1 MFLAYVAHKNF
12 TIYQMDVKSAFLN
25 GLLEEEVYVEQPPG
39 FEQKTLGDKVYKLK
53 KALYGLKQAP
63 RAWYSRID
71 DYFTELGFRR
81 SQSEPTLYIN
91 IQGTNNTLIVSLYVD
106 DLIFIGNNENMI
118 MEFKEDMMKTFEMT
132 DLGLMHYFLGIE
144 IHQRKD
150 GIFISQKKYAK
161 SLLKRFKMEG
171 CKIVATPLDNN
182 KALKKED
189 GSLKEDDSQFRSLI
203 GSLLYL
209 TSTRP
214 DIMYAT
220 SFLSRFMHNPKESHM
235 SAVKRIF
242 RYLKGTIQYG
252 LFYPKNE
259 NEGGFKLMGYSDSD
273 YAGCRVDRK
282 STSGTCQMLGNI
294 LVSWFSKKQNSIAT
308 STAEA
313 EYIAMGSCCAQVLW
327 MRQQLRD
334 YEIEEK
340 EIPIMCDNTS
350 TIAIT
355 QNPVLHSR
363 TKHIDVRYHFI
374 RDHVE
379 KKDITLEYI
388 STDKQLADI
397 FTKPLCES
405 RFEELKHELGL
416 IELS

>member
-1 MFLAYVAHKNF
+1 MFLAYAAHKNF
-12 TIYQMDVKSAFLN
+12 IVYKMDVKSAFLN

-63 RAWYSRID
+63 RAWNSRMD
-71 DYFTELGFRR
+71 KYLQDNGFAKCRH
-81 SQSEPTLYIN
+81 QHALYVKVKEVEKGQDCLLVQI
-91 IQGTNNTLIVSLYVD
+91 YVD
-106 DLIFIGNNENMI
+106 DIIFGATNESLCKKFSKLMQG
-118 MEFKEDMMKTFEMT
+118 EFEMSMMGELNFF
-132 DLGLMHYFLGIE
+132 LGLQIKQCQEGIY
-144 IHQRKD
+144 
-150 GIFISQKKYAK
+150 ISQSKYTK
-161 SLLKRFKMEG
+161 ELLKKFGIKEG
-171 CKIVATPLDNN
+171 RTVSTPMATNVKIDKDEKGKPVDES
-182 KALKKED
+182 KYR
-189 GSLKEDDSQFRSLI
+189 GMI

-209 TSTRP
+209 TASRQ
-214 DIMYAT
+214 DILHAV
-220 SFLSRFMHNPKESHM
+220 FLCARFQSNPKESHI

-259 NEGGFKLMGYSDSD
+259 KISLKGYSDSD

-294 LVSWFSKKQNSIAT
+294 LVSWFCKKQNSIAT
-308 STAEA
+308 STTEA
-313 EYIAMGSCCAQVLW
+313 EYIVAGSCCAQVLW

-334 YEIEEK
+334 YDVEEK
-340 EIPIMCDNTS
+340 EIPIMCDNRS
-350 TIAIT
+350 AIAIT

-416 IELS
+416 IEPS